1 MTDDKPRQLA
11 LELPVAAS
19 FDPED
24 FLVSAS
30 NEAAYAFLERWPDGP
45 QSTALLVGPSGS
57 GKSHL
62 AAVWAARTGAVTLAR
77 AELTEALIH
86 DLAGRPAVVLEDCDA
101 AGDEAVLFHFLN
113 AVRERG
119 GALLMTA
126 GGPPE
131 RWGLVTADL
140 LSRLRLAQRITID
153 EADEAL
159 LGALLVKFF
168 VERQMVVDTAVVDY
182 VRPRIERSVAAA
194 RAFVEAL
201 DREGLARR
209 RRITKALAAE
219 LLRRGDAEDPLLPL

>member
-1 MTDDKPRQLA
+1 MTDERPRQLA
-11 LELPVAAS
+11 LELPVQAS

-30 NEAAYAFLERWPDGP
+30 NETAYAFLERWPDWP
-45 QSTALLVGPSGS
+45 QPIVLLVGPPGS

-62 AAVWAARTGAVTLAR
+62 SAVWAARAGATTLAR
-77 AELTEALIH
+77 ADLTEALIH
-86 DLAGRPAVVLEDCDA
+86 DIAGRPAVVLEDCDGP
-101 AGDEAVLFHFLN
+101 GDEAVLFHLLN

-126 GGPPE
+126 GRRPE
-131 RWGLVTADL
+131 EWGLATADL
-140 LSRLRLAQRITID
+140 LSRLRLAQRLTID

-168 VERQMVVDTAVVDY
+168 VERQMVVDTGVVDY

-219 LLRRGDAEDPLLPL
+219 LLKRGDAEDPLLPL